1 MQESSGPV
9 EFRRQASHTE
19 GNEMNRSTLLLA
31 TALVLTAACGND
43 PAPDPITTAPTVTSI
58 GPKSAA
64 IHVARNAAVTAKFSE
79 TMAIATITGT
89 TFTLK
94 AGLVAVPAV
103 VTYEGTTATLTPSAI
118 LAANTVYTAS
128 VGTGVRD
135 LQGDS
140 LHAVKSWTFTTVA
153 TPLTGPAIVNLGTA
167 ANYVILAKSAIT
179 TTGTTAI
186 TGNLGLSPAAA
197 SFITGFALSAPPTT
211 YTTSALVTG
220 NVYAANYST
229 PTPANLT
236 TAVLD
241 MQTAYTNANGRTLPD
256 FINLGA
262 GNVQGMT
269 LVPGLYKWGTGLSI
283 PSAVT
288 LSGGAND
295 IWIFQIAQGLTVG
308 NGAIITLTGGAT
320 ANHVF
325 WVVAGAATLGT
336 TSQMKGIILCKT
348 NIAFNTGSTIVGR
361 ALAQTAVTLNATTV
375 THP

>member
-1 MQESSGPV
+1 
-9 EFRRQASHTE
+9 
-19 GNEMNRSTLLLA
+19 MNRTTLLLA
-31 TALVLTAACGND
+31 AAMIVTAACGND
-43 PAPDPITTAPTVTSI
+43 PAPDPLTTAPTVTST
-58 GPKSAA
+58 GPAKSAV
-64 IHVARNAAVTAKFSE
+64 HVARNAVVTAKFSE
-79 TMAIATITGT
+79 TMAIATISGT

-94 AGLVAVPAV
+94 AGLSTVPAV
-103 VTYEGTTATLTPSAI
+103 VTYEGTTATLTPTAI

-128 VGTGVRD
+128 VTTGVRD

-153 TPLTGPAIVNLGTA
+153 TPVNGPAVVTLGTA

-211 YTTSALVTG
+211 YSTSALVTG
-220 NVYAANYST
+220 NVYAANYAT
-229 PTPANLT
+229 PTPSNLT

-241 MQTAYTNANGRTLPD
+241 MQNAFTTANGRTLPD

-262 GNVQGMT
+262 GNLQGLT
-269 LVPGLYKWGTGLSI
+269 LVPGLYKWGTGVSI

-308 NGAIITLTGGAT
+308 NGAIVTLTGGAT

-325 WVVAGAATLGT
+325 WVVAGSTTLGT

-348 NIAFNTGSTIVGR
+348 NIAFNTGSSLLGR

>member
-1 MQESSGPV
+1 MK
-9 EFRRQASHTE
+9 RT
-19 GNEMNRSTLLLA
+19 TLLLA
-31 TALVLTAACGND
+31 VAMIASVACGDD
-43 PAPDPITTAPTVTSI
+43 PAPDPLTTAPTVTST
-58 GPKSAA
+58 GPSGSAV
-64 IHVARNAAVTAKFSE
+64 HVARNAVVIAKFSE
-79 TMAIATITGT
+79 TMALATVTGSS
-89 TFTLK
+89 FTLK

-103 VTYEGTTATLTPSAI
+103 VTYTGTTATLTPNAI
-118 LAANTVYTAS
+118 LAANTVYTAAVS
-128 VGTGVRD
+128 TGVRD

-140 LHAVKSWTFTTVA
+140 LHSAKSWTFTTVA
-153 TPLTGPAIVNLGTA
+153 TPLTGPAIVDLGTA
-167 ANYVILAKSAIT
+167 GNYVILAKSAIT

-197 SFITGFALSAPPTT
+197 SFITGFALSAPPTSFA
-211 YTTSALVTG
+211 TSVLVTG
-220 NVYAANYST
+220 NVYAANYAV

-241 MQTAYTNANGRTLPD
+241 MQTAYTTANGRTLPD

-262 GNVQGMT
+262 GNIQGMT
-269 LVPGLYKWGTGLSI
+269 LVPGLYKWGTGVLI

-308 NGAIITLTGGAT
+308 NAAIVTLTGGAT

-325 WVVAGAATLGT
+325 WVVAGSATLGT

-348 NIAFNTGSTIVGR
+348 NIAFNTGASIVGR
-361 ALAQTAVTLNATTV
+361 AMAQTAVTLNATTV